1 MDKARF
7 LHVCQKLE
15 NFPPQQQNVCKFF
28 LDRYEEVAFMTV
40 EQLAEAVNVSPA
52 TVVRTVDRMGY
63 SSFQMLKEEISYL
76 LISTKSPT
84 RRQLEDS
91 WEQPTE
97 ENILLSVAKKNAS
110 DIHSMLTPYL
120 LDNFEKAAELL
131 AQADLIRIMG
141 QRSSKS
147 AAIYFYLLLREFLPS
162 VGLIGTFGT
171 DSMYE
176 ELIELD
182 SEGILFAISYGS
194 PLYAKRTI
202 DAVKYMYDRKV
213 PVILLTDS
221 LKNPA
226 VPFSTIV
233 LLVSFSAHNYTLV
246 PVMTVLDAFI
256 TQLGRHKLDES
267 KQRLRDLWKT
277 IADSDIMVSTPE
289 LQEEMDRKRDGEWS
303 TK

>member
-1 MDKARF
+1 MDKAKF
-7 LHVCQKLE
+7 LHICQKLE
-15 NFPPQQQNVCKFF
+15 NFPPQQQNVCKF
-28 LDRYEEVAFMTV
+28 LLNRYEEVAFLTV
-40 EQLAEAVNVSPA
+40 EQLAEAVDVSPA
-52 TVVRTVDRMGY
+52 TVVRTITRMGY
-63 SSFQMLKEEISYL
+63 SSFQVLKEEITHL
-76 LISTKSPT
+76 LISTKPPT

-91 WEQPTE
+91 WAEPID
-97 ENILLSVAKKNAS
+97 ENILIRVAKKNAS

-120 LDNFEKAAELL
+120 LDNFEKASELL
-131 AQADLIRIMG
+131 LTAHTMKIMG

-147 AAIYFYLLLREFLPS
+147 AAIYFYLLLREFIPS
-162 VGLIGTFGT
+162 VSLIGNFGT

-176 ELIELD
+176 ELIDLGEED
-182 SEGILFAISYGS
+182 AFFAISYGS

-202 DAVKYMYDRKV
+202 DAVKYLHDRKV
-213 PVILLTDS
+213 PIILLTDS

-226 VPFSTIV
+226 VPFSSVV

-256 TQLGRHKLDES
+256 TQLGRQKPDES
-267 KQRLRDLWKT
+267 KHRLRDLWRT
-277 IADSDIMVSTPE
+277 IVDSDIMVSTPE